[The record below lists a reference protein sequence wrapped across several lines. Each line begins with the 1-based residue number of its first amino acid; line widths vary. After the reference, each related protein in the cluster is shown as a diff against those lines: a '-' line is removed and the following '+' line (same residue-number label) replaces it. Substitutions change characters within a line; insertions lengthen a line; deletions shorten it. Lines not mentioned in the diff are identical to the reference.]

1 MYAVFTSGGKQHRA
15 SAGDLV
21 RLEKLEGEV
30 GSKVVFEQVLMTGG
44 EGAARFGQPV
54 LPGVQVQAEITRHG
68 QGKKILVY
76 KRRRRKGFH
85 KQMGHRQPFTEVKI
99 TGIQG

>member
-30 GSKVVFEQVLMTGG
+30 GNKITFDQVLLTGG
-44 EGAARFGQPV
+44 EGEPRVGQPV
-54 LPGVQVQAEITRHG
+54 LSGVQVQAEITRQG
-68 QGKKILVY
+68 LGKKILVY